1 MYARRDIETVRLYN
15 QIVRMSSDR
24 LTIKVYDIVEGG
36 QWSGNLQHIVNTT
49 ENSENFKSR
58 SVLNIRVTKIKL
70 MEMYKTVW
78 KQDVESKSK
87 LSLYAKT
94 CTDYQTANYIK
105 CNLSKCKRSLL
116 SRLRCGILPLAV
128 ETCRYQGLQKELR
141 ICQLCKANRVEDE
154 LNFLFD
160 CNATNNM
167 RIKLYHKIPELL
179 NTGENI
185 ERYWMLTNMPYT
197 FANYVDELWSARLKS
212 ITT

>member
-24 LTIKVYDIVEGG
+24 LTRKVYDIVEGG

-87 LSLYAKT
+87 LSCMLKPV
-94 CTDYQTANYIK
+94 QTI
-105 CNLSKCKRSLL
+105 
-116 SRLRCGILPLAV
+116 RLQIISSV
-128 ETCRYQGLQKELR
+128 
-141 ICQLCKANRVEDE
+141 I
-154 LNFLFD
+154 
-160 CNATNNM
+160 
-167 RIKLYHKIPELL
+167 
-179 NTGENI
+179 
-185 ERYWMLTNMPYT
+185 
-197 FANYVDELWSARLKS
+197 
-212 ITT
+212 